1 MGARQTHGRK
11 ALGPKDGQPLIR
23 MQQVVKTF
31 HTPAGDFTALKGIDA
46 DFHRGEFVSIVGK
59 SGSGKS
65 TLVNMITGID
75 RPTAGEVEIA
85 GTHIHDLTE
94 SERAK
99 WRGRHLGI
107 VFQFYQLLP
116 QLSLLEN
123 VMLPM
128 DFCNVYDPE
137 AREARALD
145 LLEKVG
151 LADLADKMPAAV
163 SGGQQQSAAIA
174 RALANDPPII
184 VADEPT
190 GNLDSKAADAI
201 YDIFEGLVQQG
212 KTIVMVTHD
221 TSLAERASRS
231 LLLSDGEVIDE
242 AVANALPR
250 LSHRQMLHATKQLQA
265 RRYAPGEPILHA
277 GAPNDTFYIVTDGY
291 IDVTQK
297 HPGGIGATEEILARM
312 GPGQYFGEISLLHA
326 RHTTANVRA
335 ASETPV
341 EVATL
346 ERATFTELMEQ
357 SQVMRAEIA
366 QVAHARLKRRDLN
379 RG

>member
-1 MGARQTHGRK
+1 M
-11 ALGPKDGQPLIR
+11 
-23 MQQVVKTF
+23 
-31 HTPAGDFTALKGIDA
+31 
-46 DFHRGEFVSIVGK
+46 
-59 SGSGKS
+59 
-65 TLVNMITGID
+65 
-75 RPTAGEVEIA
+75 
-85 GTHIHDLTE
+85 
-94 SERAK
+94 
-99 WRGRHLGI
+99 
-107 VFQFYQLLP
+107 
-116 QLSLLEN
+116 
-123 VMLPM
+123 
-128 DFCNVYDPE
+128 
-137 AREARALD
+137 
-145 LLEKVG
+145 EKVG
-151 LADLADKMPAAV
+151 LADLADTMPAAV

-201 YDIFEGLVQQG
+201 YGIFEGLVHQG

-221 TSLAERASRS
+221 TTLAERASRS
-231 LLLSDGEVIDE
+231 LLLSDGEVIHE

-250 LSHRQMLHATKQLQA
+250 LSHRQMLHATKQLQS
-265 RRYAPGEPILHA
+265 RRYAPSEPILHA

-291 IDVTQK
+291 IDVTHK
-297 HPGGIGATEEILARM
+297 HPGGIEEIVARM

-346 ERATFTELMEQ
+346 ERTTFTELMEQ
-357 SQVMRAEIA
+357 SQAMRAEIA
-366 QVAHARLKRRDLN
+366 QVAHARLKRGDSN